1 MRRYWLPKEQIF
13 ASHVEISGDALHHI
27 VDVCRQEVGSKF
39 EVLGDGRK
47 AHLVEITSI
56 EKKRATGS
64 IIETREIPELPKPH
78 IVLALSIPRYPVM
91 DAVIEKAV
99 EMGVARIEPFFSE
112 FSFIRKKNSLPAGKQ
127 ERWDKIVVSAT
138 QQSGRGDLMPIEEP
152 KDMAECLQKFNQ
164 NPRAKGLFAYEG
176 DATIGVKE
184 YLRSEPV
191 AGPLGGQMPT
201 GKLDEFWVFVGSEGG
216 FSPTEVQSFQA
227 QGLQPVTIGDQVLRV
242 ETACIAL
249 LAVLKY
255 EFGHMTANSGENAHE
270 AVQSSSSG
278 SR

>member
-27 VDVCRQEVGSKF
+27 VDVCRQDVGSKF

-47 AHLVEITSI
+47 AHLVELTDVG
-56 EKKRATGS
+56 KKRAVGS
-64 IIETREIPELPKPH
+64 ILETREIPELPKPH

-99 EMGVARIEPFFSE
+99 EMGVARIEPFYSE

-127 ERWDKIVVSAT
+127 ERWEKIVVSAT

-152 KDMAECLQKFNQ
+152 KDMADCLQKFNQ
-164 NPRAKGLFAYEG
+164 NLRAKGLFAYEG

-191 AGPLGGQMPT
+191 TGAGRPE
-201 GKLDEFWVFVGSEGG
+201 EFWVFVGSEGG

-227 QGLQPVTIGDQVLRV
+227 QGLQPVTIGEQVLRV

-255 EFGHMTANSGENAHE
+255 EFGQMTANKTLNH
-270 AVQSSSSG
+270 
-278 SR
+278 